1 MRRIVM
7 FNQVS
12 ADGYF
17 ADDAGSLEWV
27 VPEPQLDR
35 EAAASL
41 GESDTL
47 LFGRRTYEMFERFWP
62 HALDDSDTSPDPH
75 APGHRSPEIRAIA
88 EWINASHKLVFS
100 RTRGEVTWRN
110 SQVVPELD
118 PREIEEMKRQ
128 PGKNMMVMGSGSIVS
143 QLTGH
148 GLIDEYQFLVCPVV
162 LGSGKPLM
170 GGVAKSLKLDLQEAK
185 SYPSGNV
192 MLRYARKT

>member
-1 MRRIVM
+1 
-7 FNQVS
+7 
-12 ADGYF
+12 
-17 ADDAGSLEWV
+17 V